1 VKKIY
6 ITAVLL
12 LMLIALGACSSRKQ
26 QQFEPVINPE
36 FVNLTKEE
44 IFERGEELFE
54 NRRWARAREHY
65 AHVYENYPN
74 DPLGRRSLLRVA
86 DTYFEH
92 GGALNLVEA
101 QYKYR
106 DFINRYP
113 GSDFADYAMLQ
124 IALISFKE
132 MEKPGRDQKKTR
144 EAVEKLREMIAL
156 YPDSPYRPEA
166 EEKLGEALDRLATH
180 EHMVARFYMGRK
192 SWTASVNR
200 LQGLL
205 EQYPG
210 YSGRDEAFYDLAVS
224 LSGLGR
230 DGEAR
235 LWLERVITE
244 FPESRT
250 ASRAKDKL
258 RDLDA

>member
-1 VKKIY
+1 VKKLV
-6 ITAVLL
+6 ITILL
-12 LMLIALGACSSRKQ
+12 LVTLSALGGCSSRKK
-26 QQFEPVINPE
+26 QFEPVINPE
-36 FVNLTKEE
+36 FVNLSKEE

-54 NRRWARAREHY
+54 NRRWTRAREHY

-124 IALISFKE
+124 IALISFRE

-156 YPDSPYRPEA
+156 YPNSPYRAEA
-166 EEKLGEALDRLATH
+166 EEKLAEALDRLAIH

-258 RDLDA
+258 RDLEA